1 MAKKEGTLKMDT
13 AKDQIFIED
22 LGEVVMSRGGK
33 DIWLVKEITGHEAFR
48 GRCLPER
55 IYVVD
60 FPGRGLGE
68 EFLLSRQACGPEK
81 FLMIKEVGHDMI
93 RLFERMFDGK
103 VAQFV
108 ILWGGRPLDLLDAN
122 PPLQRSGLL
131 DTTYIKLTR
140 VEADEGFRGWNIVE
154 SSFVG
159 EWWQDETWIIMEE
172 CIASGQTL
180 NYFVKE
186 ALQHH
191 RPKKIFLFPVCASL
205 EGLEGICSIC
215 GDQGVEL
222 IPVFNGALIEVAEK
236 GVSLPFTDLGLQPR
250 TVVTRHFYQ
259 DLVDRYQGTPLC
271 WVGDIGDSIYKPDD
285 HLIET
290 LSDMLAVG
298 MDFDRED
305 FSLWSPIVRS
315 EKFLARLQNEH
326 PDVFKHVGHYLTK

>member
-1 MAKKEGTLKMDT
+1 MKADEDR
-13 AKDQIFIED
+13 IFLED
-22 LGEVVMSRGGK
+22 VGEIVMSRGGK
-33 DIWLVKEITGHEAFR
+33 DIWLVKGITQHEAFR
-48 GRCLPER
+48 DRSLPEK
-55 IYVVD
+55 IYVAD

-68 EFLLSRQACGPEK
+68 EFLLNRQACGAEK
-81 FLMIKEVGHDMI
+81 FLMIKEIGHEMI
-93 RLFERMFDGK
+93 RLFERRFDGR

-108 ILWGGRPLDLLDAN
+108 ILWGGRPLDLLDAD
-122 PPLQRSGLL
+122 PPLQRSRLL

-140 VEADEGFRGWNIVE
+140 VEDVSVFRGWNIVE

-180 NYFVKE
+180 TYFVEE

-191 RPKKIFLFPVCASL
+191 RPDKIFLFPVCASL
-205 EGLEGICSIC
+205 EGLEGIYRIC
-215 GDQGVEL
+215 RNQGVEL

-250 TVVTRHFYQ
+250 TIVTRHFYQ
-259 DLVDRYQGTPLC
+259 DLHDRYQGTPLC
-271 WVGDIGDSIYKPDD
+271 WVGDIGDSIYKPEE
-285 HLIET
+285 HLMET

-315 EKFLARLQNEH
+315 EQFLTQLAASHPAVFRHVAR
-326 PDVFKHVGHYLTK
+326 YLTP

>member
-1 MAKKEGTLKMDT
+1 MKVDENL
-13 AKDQIFIED
+13 IYLED
-22 LGEVVMSRGGK
+22 VGEVVMSRGGK
-33 DIWLVKEITGHEAFR
+33 DIWLVKGITRHEAFR
-48 GRCLPER
+48 GRDLPDK

-68 EFLLSRQACGPEK
+68 EFLLSRQACGAEK
-81 FLMIKEVGHDMI
+81 FLMIKEIGHDMI

-122 PPLQRSGLL
+122 PPLHRSKLL

-140 VEADEGFRGWNIVE
+140 VEDNAGFRGWNIVE

-159 EWWQDETWIIMEE
+159 EWWPDDTWIIMEE

-180 NYFVKE
+180 SYFVDE

-191 RPKKIFLFPVCASL
+191 RPRKIFLFPVCASL
-205 EGLEGICSIC
+205 EGLEGVCHKC
-215 GDQGVEL
+215 NEHGVEL

-236 GVSLPFTDLGLQPR
+236 GVTLPFTDLGLQPL
-250 TVVTRHFYQ
+250 TIVTQKFYQ
-259 DLVDRYQGTPLC
+259 DLNDRYQGTPLC
-271 WVGDIGDSIYKPDD
+271 WVGDIGDSIYKPVD
-285 HLIET
+285 HLQET

-315 EKFLARLQNEH
+315 AEFLNHLESAHSE
-326 PDVFKHVGHYLTK
+326 VFRQVSGYLKP

>member
-1 MAKKEGTLKMDT
+1 MKVDENRIYL
-13 AKDQIFIED
+13 ED
-22 LGEVVMSRGGK
+22 VGEIVMSRSGK
-33 DIWLVKEITGHEAFR
+33 DIWLVKDISQHEAFR
-48 GRCLPER
+48 GRSLPDK

-68 EFLLSRQACGPEK
+68 EFLLSRQACGAEK
-81 FLMIKEVGHDMI
+81 FLMIKEIGHDMM
-93 RLFERMFDGK
+93 RLFERMFDGNL
-103 VAQFV
+103 AQFV

-122 PPLQRSGLL
+122 PPLHRSKLL

-140 VEADEGFRGWNIVE
+140 VEDTAGSRGWNIVE

-172 CIASGQTL
+172 CIASGSTL
-180 NYFVKE
+180 NYFVEE

-205 EGLEGICSIC
+205 EGLEGICRIC
-215 GDQGVEL
+215 NEHGVEL
-222 IPVFNGALIEVAEK
+222 IPVFNGALIQVAEK
-236 GVSLPFTDLGLQPR
+236 GVTMPFTDLGLQPQ
-250 TVVTRHFYQ
+250 TIITRHFYH
-259 DLVDRYQGTPLC
+259 DLNERYQGNPLC
-271 WVGDIGDSIYKPDD
+271 WVGDIGDSIYKPED

-298 MDFDRED
+298 MDFERED

-315 EKFLARLQNEH
+315 DQFLARLETSH
-326 PDVFKHVGHYLTK
+326 GEVFKTVVGYLKPN

>member
-1 MAKKEGTLKMDT
+1 MKVDGNRIYL
-13 AKDQIFIED
+13 ED
-22 LGEVVMSRGGK
+22 VGEVVMSRGGK
-33 DIWLVKEITGHEAFR
+33 DIWLVKGITRHEAFR
-48 GRCLPER
+48 NRDLPDK

-68 EFLLSRQACGPEK
+68 EFLLNRQGCGAEK
-81 FLMIKEVGHDMI
+81 FLMIKEIGHDMI

-122 PPLQRSGLL
+122 PPLHRYQLL

-140 VEADEGFRGWNIVE
+140 VEDKAGFRGWNIVE

-159 EWWQDETWIIMEE
+159 EWWPDETWIIMEE

-180 NYFVKE
+180 TYFVEE

-205 EGLEGICSIC
+205 EGLEGVCRKC
-215 GDQGVEL
+215 NEHGVEL
-222 IPVFNGALIEVAEK
+222 IPVFNGALIEVAEE
-236 GVSLPFTDLGLQPR
+236 GVTLPFTDLGLQPR
-250 TVVTRHFYQ
+250 TIVTQKFYQ
-259 DLVDRYQGTPLC
+259 DLNDRYQGTPLC
-271 WVGDIGDSIYKPDD
+271 WVGDIGDSIYKPED
-285 HLIET
+285 HLLET
-290 LSDMLAVG
+290 LSDMLSVG

-315 EKFLARLQNEH
+315 KEFLNHLETVH
-326 PDVFKHVGHYLTK
+326 TDVYRQVAGYLRP

>member
-1 MAKKEGTLKMDT
+1 MIQETGADRIYL
-13 AKDQIFIED
+13 ED
-22 LGEVVMSRGGK
+22 VGEIVMSRAGK
-33 DIWLVKEITGHEAFR
+33 DIWLVKSITQHEAFR
-48 GRCLPER
+48 DRCLPER

-60 FPGRGLGE
+60 FPGRGAGE
-68 EFLLSRQACGPEK
+68 EFLLNRQACGPEK

-103 VAQFV
+103 VAQYV

-140 VEADEGFRGWNIVE
+140 VEDNDGFRGWNIVE

-159 EWWQDETWIIMEE
+159 EWWPDDTWIIMEE

-180 NYFVKE
+180 TYFVDE
-186 ALQHH
+186 ALKNH

-205 EGLEGICSIC
+205 EGLEGICKIC
-215 GDQGVEL
+215 RDHGVEL
-222 IPVFNGALIEVAEK
+222 IPVFNGALIEVAAV
-236 GVSLPFTDLGLQPR
+236 GVTLPYTDLGLQPR
-250 TVVTRHFYQ
+250 TITTQHFYH
-259 DLVDRYQGTPLC
+259 DLKDRYQGTPLC
-271 WVGDIGDSIYKPDD
+271 WVGDIGDSIYKPEE

-298 MDFDRED
+298 MDFERED

-315 EKFLARLQNEH
+315 APFLERLENEH
-326 PDVFKHVGHYLTK
+326 SDIFKQVRPYLKP

>member
-1 MAKKEGTLKMDT
+1 M
-13 AKDQIFIED
+13 IED
-22 LGEVVMSRGGK
+22 TGADRIYLEDVGEIVMSRAGK
-33 DIWLVKEITGHEAFR
+33 DIWLVKSIKQHEAFR
-48 GRCLPER
+48 DRCLPER

-60 FPGRGLGE
+60 FPGRGPGE
-68 EFLLSRQACGPEK
+68 EFLLNRQACGPEK

-103 VAQFV
+103 VAQYV

-140 VEADEGFRGWNIVE
+140 VEDNDGFRGWNIVE

-159 EWWQDETWIIMEE
+159 EWWPDDTWIIMEE

-180 NYFVKE
+180 TYFVDE
-186 ALQHH
+186 ALKNH

-205 EGLEGICSIC
+205 EGLKGICKIC
-215 GDQGVEL
+215 RDHGVEL
-222 IPVFNGALIEVAEK
+222 IPVFNGALIEVAAV
-236 GVSLPFTDLGLQPR
+236 GVTLPFTDLGLQPR
-250 TVVTRHFYQ
+250 TITTRHFYH
-259 DLVDRYQGTPLC
+259 DVHDRYQGTPLC
-271 WVGDIGDSIYKPDD
+271 WVGDIGDSIYKPEE

-298 MDFDRED
+298 MDFERED

-315 EKFLARLQNEH
+315 ASFLTRLENEH
-326 PDVFKHVGHYLTK
+326 PQILKKVQPYLRP

>member
-1 MAKKEGTLKMDT
+1 MKVVENRIYL
-13 AKDQIFIED
+13 ED
-22 LGEVVMSRGGK
+22 VGEVVMSRGGK
-33 DIWLVKEITGHEAFR
+33 DIWLVKGITRHEAFR
-48 GRCLPER
+48 GRDLPDK

-68 EFLLSRQACGPEK
+68 EFLLSRQACGAEK
-81 FLMIKEVGHDMI
+81 FLMIKEIGHDMI

-122 PPLQRSGLL
+122 PPLHRSKLL

-140 VEADEGFRGWNIVE
+140 VEDNAGFRGWNIVE

-159 EWWQDETWIIMEE
+159 EWWPDDTWIIMEE

-180 NYFVKE
+180 SYFVDE

-191 RPKKIFLFPVCASL
+191 RPRKIFLFPVCASL
-205 EGLEGICSIC
+205 EGLEGVCRKC
-215 GDQGVEL
+215 NEHGVEL
-222 IPVFNGALIEVAEK
+222 IPVFNGALIEVAEE
-236 GVSLPFTDLGLQPR
+236 GVTLPFTDLGLQPR
-250 TVVTRHFYQ
+250 TIVTQKFYQ
-259 DLVDRYQGTPLC
+259 DLNDRYQGTPLC
-271 WVGDIGDSIYKPDD
+271 WVGDIGDSIYKPVD
-285 HLIET
+285 HLQET

-315 EKFLARLQNEH
+315 AEFLNHLESAH
-326 PDVFKHVGHYLTK
+326 SGVFRQVAGYLKP

>member
-1 MAKKEGTLKMDT
+1 MT
-13 AKDQIFIED
+13 ADKNRIFLED
-22 LGEVVMSRGGK
+22 IGEIVMSRGGK
-33 DIWLVKEITGHEAFR
+33 DIWLVKGITQHETFQD
-48 GRCLPER
+48 RCLPEK

-68 EFLLSRQACGPEK
+68 ELLLSRQACGAEK
-81 FLMIKEVGHDMI
+81 FLMIKEIGHDMI

-122 PPLQRSGLL
+122 PPLQRSRLL

-140 VEADEGFRGWNIVE
+140 VEDDAAFRGWHILE

-180 NYFVKE
+180 TYFVDE

-191 RPKKIFLFPVCASL
+191 KPKKIFLFPVCASL
-205 EGLEGICSIC
+205 EGLEGICRIC
-215 GDQGVEL
+215 KEHRVEL
-222 IPVFNGALIEVAEK
+222 IPVYNGALIEVAEK
-236 GVSLPFTDLGLQPR
+236 GVSMPFTDLGLQPR
-250 TVVTRHFYQ
+250 TIVTNKFYK
-259 DLVDRYQGTPLC
+259 DLKDRYQDSPLC
-271 WVGDIGDSIYKPDD
+271 WVGDIGDSIYKPEA
-285 HLIET
+285 HLMET
-290 LSDMLAVG
+290 LCNMHAVG
-298 MDFDRED
+298 LDFERED

-315 EKFLARLQNEH
+315 EQFLNALEASHSEVYRLAAQH
-326 PDVFKHVGHYLTK
+326 LRS